1 MTCRM
6 LCKQPVKLVTKLI
19 STEDGS
25 QWTLILDG
33 EKGIEEMLP
42 SDFGYIEEPRE
53 PRAPLGLWP
62 DLVTL

>member
-6 LCKQPVKLVTKLI
+6 QCSKPVKLVTKLI

-42 SDFGYIEEPRE
+42 SDFGYIEEPRQHK
-53 PRAPLGLWP
+53 APTGAWP
-62 DLVTL
+62 ELVTA